1 MGQHAKRFN
10 AVNAPKGGGLRDIAD
25 RLKGIAD
32 AAEEHFDPN
41 SAEVVGAMQRFEQG
55 LALLT
60 TAPAHPESGEPAKE
74 DKPRTGR
81 RASKKDAAASEGDD
95 TPGNTAEGQGAANA

>member
-25 RLKGIAD
+25 RLKEIAD

-55 LALLT
+55 LALLS
-60 TAPAHPESGEPAKE
+60 TAPARPDGGEPAKG
-74 DKPRTGR
+74 KRTGGR
-81 RASKKDAAASEGDD
+81 KTGDD
-95 TPGNTAEGQGAANA
+95 TPKNTAEGQGATDA